1 MKKMTPEQFEQ
12 GISQGAKILSRW
24 ANCEGI
30 NVADAT
36 KELLDAGYG
45 HALLDQA
52 FEVAIAA
59 EGYEYLIKDGL
70 RKMLAD
76 WNPEGK
82 GAVA

>member
-1 MKKMTPEQFEQ
+1 MKKMTQEQFEK

-30 NVADAT
+30 NLADAS

-45 HALLDQA
+45 PALLDEA
-52 FEVAIAA
+52 FEIAINA

-76 WNPEGK
+76 WNPT